1 MSDELCFKM
10 VVMMI
15 VVLMTLGIDQKK
27 KRNETE
33 RYLPMYPLKWPM
45 INN

>member
-27 KRNETE
+27 KEMKPRDI
-33 RYLPMYPLKWPM
+33 YLCIPL
-45 INN
+45 NGQ

>member
-1 MSDELCFKM
+1 MFLNGGDDDCGFDDIGNRPE
-10 VVMMI
+10 
-15 VVLMTLGIDQKK
+15 K